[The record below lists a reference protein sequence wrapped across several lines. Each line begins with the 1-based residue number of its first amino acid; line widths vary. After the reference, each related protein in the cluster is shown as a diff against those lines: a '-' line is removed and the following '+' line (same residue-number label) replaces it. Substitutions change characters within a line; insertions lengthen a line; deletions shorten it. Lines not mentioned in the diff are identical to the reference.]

1 MSRFI
6 FSVFFL
12 CIYSLTFAQSV
23 GGTIQH
29 GGLTRE
35 YNVYVPASYNPANP
49 APLVINLHGYSSN
62 NWQQE
67 LYSNF
72 NPIADTAGFILV
84 YPQGTS
90 DGTGNLFWNV
100 GFFPSNIDDTGF
112 LLALI
117 DTLAAQYNLDQNRI
131 YSTGMS
137 NGGFMSYKLACETD
151 RIAAIA
157 SVTGSMTT
165 QTFGACTPS
174 PIPVMQI
181 HGTLDP
187 TVPFDGSTIFVP
199 APDVV
204 SYWVGVN
211 QCNPTPVMT
220 NVPNTNLL
228 DGATAEHYV
237 YSGGL
242 SGTSVE
248 FYKIINGAHTW
259 PGAPIVIGTTCMDF
273 SASKEIWRFFSQYS
287 STTSVEP
294 VLSALPF
301 SFYPNPAGNSLSVNN
316 KNTEV
321 LTASVLDYTGQE
333 VARFLILQ
341 GENKLDI
348 RNLPC
353 GVYIIKLRDKN
364 QEYIHRWVKQP

>member
-199 APDVV
+199 VPDVV

-294 VLSALPF
+294 ALSALPF